1 MLQYSTVDPTTLE
14 LLKKLMIFPALSDF
28 NLVGGTALSLL
39 LGHRKSID
47 LDLFGSPEFD
57 ADQLFMNLSK
67 FGPTTLNF
75 SSKNS
80 LGLFINDVKV
90 DIIRYDFPLINPV
103 IISDTIRLLS
113 IQDIAAMKL
122 SAIAKRGSK
131 KDFWDL
137 FFLLKGYSLQ
147 QLLDFYEQKFGKE
160 SLFFVVKSLSFF
172 DDADLEPDPIKLID
186 VNWSE
191 IKSTI
196 KTHLKNYI

>member
-1 MLQYSTVDPTTLE
+1 MLQYSTVDPRTLE
-14 LLKKLMIFPALSDF
+14 LLKSLMSFPALYDF
-28 NLVGGTALSLL
+28 NLVGGTALSLQ

-47 LDLFGSPEFD
+47 LDLFGSPQFD
-57 ADQLFMNLSK
+57 ANELYINLSK
-67 FGPTTLNF
+67 LGFTALNF

-80 LGLFINDVKV
+80 LGLFIDDIKV

-103 IISDTIRLLS
+103 LLIDSIRLLS

-137 FFLLKGYSLQ
+137 FFILKDFSIQ
-147 QLLDFYEQKFGKE
+147 QVLGFYEQKFGKE

-172 DDADLEPDPIKLID
+172 EDADLEPDPIKLTD
-186 VNWSE
+186 VTWSE
-191 IKSTI
+191 IKLAI
-196 KTHLKNYI
+196 KSQLKDFL

>member
-14 LLKKLMIFPALSDF
+14 LLKELMAFPALSDF
-28 NLVGGTALSLL
+28 NLVGGTALSLQ

-47 LDLFGSPEFD
+47 LDLFGSSEFD
-57 ADQLFMNLSK
+57 VDQLFMILSK
-67 FGPTTLNF
+67 LGSTTLNF

-103 IISDTIRLLS
+103 IISDSIRLLS

-137 FFLLKGYSLQ
+137 FFILKDYSLQ
-147 QLLDFYEQKFGKE
+147 QLLGFYEQKFGKE

-186 VNWSE
+186 MNWSE

-196 KTHLKNYI
+196 KVHLKNYI

>member
-1 MLQYSTVDPTTLE
+1 LE
-14 LLKKLMIFPALSDF
+14 LLKELMAFPALSDF
-28 NLVGGTALSLL
+28 NLVGGTALSLQ

-47 LDLFGSPEFD
+47 LDLFGSSEFD
-57 ADQLFMNLSK
+57 ADQLFMILSK
-67 FGPTTLNF
+67 LGSTTLNF

-103 IISDTIRLLS
+103 IISDSIRLLS

-137 FFLLKGYSLQ
+137 FFILKDYSLQ
-147 QLLDFYEQKFGKE
+147 QLLGFYEQKFGKE

-186 VNWSE
+186 MNWSE

-196 KTHLKNYI
+196 KVHLKNYI

>member
-1 MLQYSTVDPTTLE
+1 MLQYSTVDPRTLE
-14 LLKKLMIFPALSDF
+14 LLKSLMSFPALYDF
-28 NLVGGTALSLL
+28 NLVGGTALSLQ

-47 LDLFGSPEFD
+47 LDLFGSPQFD
-57 ADQLFMNLSK
+57 ANELYINLSK
-67 FGPTTLNF
+67 LGFTALNF

-80 LGLFINDVKV
+80 LGLFIDDIKV

-103 IISDTIRLLS
+103 LLIDSIRLLS

-137 FFLLKGYSLQ
+137 FFILKDFSIQ
-147 QLLDFYEQKFGKE
+147 QILGFYEQKFGKE

-172 DDADLEPDPIKLID
+172 EDADLEPDPIKLTD
-186 VNWSE
+186 VTWSE
-191 IKSTI
+191 IKLNI
-196 KTHLKNYI
+196 KSHLKDFL